1 VESTAASD
9 QLRARLSVVE
19 QALDDGQYR
28 PGPWDTI
35 LRAARALPRADRALL
50 ADDLSRVSRKLHQR
64 HQWRKLPVA
73 AALGTEAA
81 FAVIGGVLLIFG
93 IRHNSNLLVLAT
105 AALWSVAF
113 QPLIKVTTGVLLG
126 VSYDYAYLYYLEPRF
141 KMTYGKYLAAPRW
154 ARITLHL
161 AGMIGSPLGVWL
173 PTVMAS
179 RNLLIA
185 IYICRAFFWL
195 FVVMNA
201 GSLFIAL
208 CGIYRIHGFRL
219 LDSSA
224 GMAALELRE
233 ALEL

>member
-9 QLRARLSVVE
+9 QLRAQLSVVE
-19 QALDDGQYR
+19 QALDAGQYR
-28 PGPWDTI
+28 PGPWDRI

-81 FAVIGGVLLIFG
+81 LAIIGGILLIFG
-93 IRHNSNLLVLAT
+93 IRHGSNLLVIAT
-105 AALWSVAF
+105 AALWSIAF
-113 QPLIKVTTGVLLG
+113 QPLIKVTTGLLLG
-126 VSYDYAYLYYLEPRF
+126 VSYDYAYLYHLEPRF

-173 PTVMAS
+173 PTVWAS

-185 IYICRAFFWL
+185 TYLCRASFWL
-195 FVVMNA
+195 LAVINV

-208 CGIYRIHGFRL
+208 CGIYRIRGFRL

-224 GMAALELRE
+224 GVAALELRE